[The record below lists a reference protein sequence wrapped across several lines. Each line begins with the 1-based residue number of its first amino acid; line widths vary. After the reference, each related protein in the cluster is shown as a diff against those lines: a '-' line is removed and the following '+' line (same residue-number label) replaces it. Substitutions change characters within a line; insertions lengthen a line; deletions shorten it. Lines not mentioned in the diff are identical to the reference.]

1 MFLII
6 SVRLRGIFRGK
17 NLTQNSRC
25 QSVKYFNG
33 IEENGVRGGKISE
46 DVFSHDPGPLIL
58 SFLIPHSALRIR
70 HFFHSHHR

>member
-25 QSVKYFNG
+25 QSVKYF
-33 IEENGVRGGKISE
+33 K
-46 DVFSHDPGPLIL
+46 GPRDEGRNYFIAFAKASYKFVAKEGL
-58 SFLIPHSALRIR
+58 HGAAVAD
-70 HFFHSHHR
+70 HRQS